1 MPPSHGPVKTS
12 QSYSVGSSD
21 KHRRRIRMLLLVCSG
36 ILLTVGGAWWVYYL
50 VQAKW
55 LLMGLSLALV
65 GVGAAILGLALK
77 NRLRTAALLVTPSL
91 LVVLCGFSLLDV
103 PTPGAP
109 RTVHLHLLSLAAG
122 ANLLFRTERPL
133 LRFGLPLLSLLSFLI
148 MGAGDIG
155 LHIPDLLPPR
165 EVRIIGVWGNYAT
178 FIFTLGAIL
187 VIMQADVSERNGLEA
202 DLRRAIAEG
211 QFLLHYQA
219 QTNDDGH
226 VLGAEVL
233 LRWQHP
239 KRGLIPPNKFIPM
252 AEETGLI
259 VPIGEWVLKT
269 ACAQLVAWSSDP
281 GKAHLTLAVNVSAT
295 QLRQPDF
302 VAQVLGIV
310 ERSGI
315 KPALLKLELTE
326 SMLVKDIEDVI
337 HKMTALKA
345 HGLTFSLDDF
355 GTGFSSLNYL
365 KRLPLDQLKID
376 QCFVRDVLTDKSDK
390 AIARTLISMSDSL
403 GLSVIAEGV
412 ETESQ
417 RGWLRDNGCH
427 LYQGYLFGK
436 PMPVLQFEE
445 LVARSNGGAS
455 AASQPERTM
464 TASAHQEAHALA
476 STEA

>member
-1 MPPSHGPVKTS
+1 
-12 QSYSVGSSD
+12 
-21 KHRRRIRMLLLVCSG
+21 MLLFSCSG
-36 ILLTVGGAWWVYYL
+36 ILLTVGGGWWIYYL
-50 VQAKW
+50 LKAKW

-65 GVGAAILGLALK
+65 CVGAAILGLVLTRRMRA
-77 NRLRTAALLVTPSL
+77 AALLTVPSVL
-91 LVVLCGFSLLDV
+91 LVVAGFSLLDV

-109 RTVHLHLLSLAAG
+109 RTAHFHLLSLAAG
-122 ANLLFRTERPL
+122 ANLLFRTDKPL
-133 LRFGLPLLSLLSFLI
+133 LRFGLPLLSLVCFLVL
-148 MGAGDIG
+148 GAGDIG
-155 LHIPDLLPPR
+155 VHIPELLPPL
-165 EVRIIGVWGNYAT
+165 EVRVIGVWLNYAT
-178 FIFTLGAIL
+178 FIVTLGAIL
-187 VIMQADVSERNGLEA
+187 IIMQADVAERNGLEA

-211 QFLLHYQA
+211 QFLLHYQP
-219 QTNDDGH
+219 QTNDDGR

-239 KRGLIPPNKFIPM
+239 KRGMISPNRFIPM

-269 ACAQLVAWSSDP
+269 ACAQLKVWSSDP
-281 GKAHLTLAVNVSAT
+281 ARSHLTLAVNISAT

-302 VAQVLGIV
+302 VPLVLGIV
-310 ERSGI
+310 ERSGVD
-315 KPALLKLELTE
+315 PTRLKLELTE
-326 SMLVKDIEDVI
+326 SMLVKDIDDVI
-337 HKMTALKA
+337 NKMAALKA

-376 QCFVRDVLTDKSDK
+376 QCFVRDVLTDNSDK

-417 RGWLRDNGCH
+417 RGWLRENGCN

-436 PMPVLQFEE
+436 PMPVDQFEA
-445 LVARSNGGAS
+445 LVGRSLKA
-455 AASQPERTM
+455 
-464 TASAHQEAHALA
+464 
-476 STEA
+476 

>member
-1 MPPSHGPVKTS
+1 MSASHGSAKSPPP
-12 QSYSVGSSD
+12 YSPGSSD
-21 KHRRRIRMLLLVCSG
+21 KHRRRIRMLLFSCSG
-36 ILLTVGGAWWVYYL
+36 ILLTVGGGWWIYYL
-50 VQAKW
+50 LKAKW

-65 GVGAAILGLALK
+65 CVGAAILGLVLTRRMRA
-77 NRLRTAALLVTPSL
+77 AALLTVPSVL
-91 LVVLCGFSLLDV
+91 LVVAGFSLLDV

-109 RTVHLHLLSLAAG
+109 RTAHFHLLSLAAG
-122 ANLLFRTERPL
+122 ANLLFRTDKPL
-133 LRFGLPLLSLLSFLI
+133 LRFGLPLLSLVCFLVL
-148 MGAGDIG
+148 GAGDIG
-155 LHIPDLLPPR
+155 VHIPELLPPL
-165 EVRIIGVWGNYAT
+165 EVRVIGVWLNYAT
-178 FIFTLGAIL
+178 FIVTLGAIL
-187 VIMQADVSERNGLEA
+187 IIMQADVAERNGLEA

-211 QFLLHYQA
+211 QFLLHYQP
-219 QTNDDGH
+219 QTNDDGR

-239 KRGLIPPNKFIPM
+239 KRGMISPNRFIPM

-269 ACAQLVAWSSDP
+269 ACAQLKVWSSNP
-281 GKAHLTLAVNVSAT
+281 ARSHLTLAVNISAT

-302 VAQVLGIV
+302 VPLVLGIV
-310 ERSGI
+310 ERSGVD
-315 KPALLKLELTE
+315 PTRLKLELTE

-337 HKMTALKA
+337 NKMAALKA

-376 QCFVRDVLTDKSDK
+376 QCFVRDVLTDKNDK

-417 RGWLRDNGCH
+417 RGWLRENGCN

-436 PMPVLQFEE
+436 PMPVDQFEA
-445 LVARSNGGAS
+445 LVGRSLKA
-455 AASQPERTM
+455 
-464 TASAHQEAHALA
+464 
-476 STEA
+476 

>member
-1 MPPSHGPVKTS
+1 
-12 QSYSVGSSD
+12 
-21 KHRRRIRMLLLVCSG
+21 MLLLSSSG

-50 VQAKW
+50 LQAKW
-55 LLMGLSLALV
+55 LLMALSLALV
-65 GVGAAILGLALK
+65 GVGAAILFLALK
-77 NRLRTAALLVTPSL
+77 GRLRTAALLATPTLL
-91 LVVLCGFSLLDV
+91 LVLSAFSLLDI

-109 RTVHLHLLSLAAG
+109 RTAHLHLLSLAAG

-133 LRFGLPLLSLLSFLI
+133 LRFGLPLLSLLCFLVL
-148 MGAGDIG
+148 GAGGVG
-155 LHIPDLLPPR
+155 LPIPELLPPLEIR
-165 EVRIIGVWGNYAT
+165 VIGVWGNYAT
-178 FIFTLGAIL
+178 FIVTLGAIL
-187 VIMQADVSERNGLEA
+187 VIMQADVAERNGLEA
-202 DLRRAIAEG
+202 DLRRAVAEG

-310 ERSGI
+310 ERSGAR
-315 KPALLKLELTE
+315 PSLLKLELTE

-337 HKMTALKA
+337 HKMVALKA

-376 QCFVRDVLTDKSDK
+376 QCFVRDVLTDKNDK
-390 AIARTLISMSDSL
+390 AIARTLIAMSDSL

-436 PMPVLQFEE
+436 PVPVTQFEE
-445 LVARSNGGAS
+445 LVQRSNGDERALPGLERAWVT
-455 AASQPERTM
+455 QPQAET
-464 TASAHQEAHALA
+464 TPAPTVA
-476 STEA
+476 

>member
-1 MPPSHGPVKTS
+1 MSASHGSAKSPPP
-12 QSYSVGSSD
+12 YSPGSSD
-21 KHRRRIRMLLLVCSG
+21 KHRRRIRMLLFSCSG
-36 ILLTVGGAWWVYYL
+36 ILLTVGGGWWIYYL
-50 VQAKW
+50 LKAKW

-65 GVGAAILGLALK
+65 CVGAAILGLVLTRRMRA
-77 NRLRTAALLVTPSL
+77 AALLTVPNVL
-91 LVVLCGFSLLDV
+91 LVVAGFSLLDV

-109 RTVHLHLLSLAAG
+109 RTAHFHLLSLAAG
-122 ANLLFRTERPL
+122 ANLLFRTDKPL
-133 LRFGLPLLSLLSFLI
+133 LRFGLPLLSLVCFLVL
-148 MGAGDIG
+148 GAGDIG
-155 LHIPDLLPPR
+155 VHIPELLPPL
-165 EVRIIGVWGNYAT
+165 EVRVIGVWLNYAT
-178 FIFTLGAIL
+178 FIVTLGAIL
-187 VIMQADVSERNGLEA
+187 IIMQADVAERNGLEA

-211 QFLLHYQA
+211 QFLLHYQP
-219 QTNDDGH
+219 QTNDDGR

-239 KRGLIPPNKFIPM
+239 KRGMISPNRFIPM

-269 ACAQLVAWSSDP
+269 ACAQLKVWSSNP
-281 GKAHLTLAVNVSAT
+281 ARSHLTLAVNISAT

-302 VAQVLGIV
+302 VPLVLGIV
-310 ERSGI
+310 ERSGVD
-315 KPALLKLELTE
+315 PTRLKLELTE

-337 HKMTALKA
+337 NKMAALKA

-376 QCFVRDVLTDKSDK
+376 QCFVRDVLTDKNDK

-417 RGWLRDNGCH
+417 RGWLRENGCN

-436 PMPVLQFEE
+436 PMPVDQFEA
-445 LVARSNGGAS
+445 LVGRSLKA
-455 AASQPERTM
+455 
-464 TASAHQEAHALA
+464 
-476 STEA
+476 